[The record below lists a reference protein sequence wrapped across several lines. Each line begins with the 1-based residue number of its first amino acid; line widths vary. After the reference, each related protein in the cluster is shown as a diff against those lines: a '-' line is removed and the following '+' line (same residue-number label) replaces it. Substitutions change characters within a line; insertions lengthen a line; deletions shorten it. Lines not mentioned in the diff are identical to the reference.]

1 MARGRASSTD
11 HRLDGGHQPGCC
23 NLIFRPGCFEL
34 LLCFWPQIK
43 ATPSIFGG
51 LFMHLATYSV
61 FSHFLDQRQKCM
73 CFLLFFCPQNQM
85 QREIKYALWSLPYIS
100 IPTVALFFAEVR
112 GYSKLYDSVDESPL
126 GKRT

>member
-1 MARGRASSTD
+1 
-11 HRLDGGHQPGCC
+11 
-23 NLIFRPGCFEL
+23 
-34 LLCFWPQIK
+34 
-43 ATPSIFGG
+43 
-51 LFMHLATYSV
+51 
-61 FSHFLDQRQKCM
+61 M
-73 CFLLFFCPQNQM
+73 CLLLFFFPQNQV